1 VQAAPRER
9 ADPGGARGLDRG
21 FGGFGGDGRGRGG
34 AWQDGSSAVPF
45 GAVVVA
51 ADHGTPTRDASWPAT
66 RWGPSLPAAAK
77 RALNPVL
84 RAARRPRTVT
94 TMLQDRRQALA
105 VATIENR
112 RKTDRAVTMGGRPAV
127 AATTHAPRTPT
138 AVRRRESGVLSDL
151 LDWIGHGTGGSRVV
165 DLVGE
170 AGSGK
175 THLLGAL
182 AEEAAARGV
191 TVLRGIGDR
200 AEWDLRGQ
208 LFVQALRGWL
218 GPLGPGP
225 RHDEVL
231 ETMRRIATPVAPEAS
246 QHGCPGP
253 ARLRGLLESHR
264 GGLLLLLDDVHAT
277 DPGSLE
283 LLDRLVGWQLNAP
296 VALVVSHRPRQDP
309 ERLTALLARG
319 AELGI
324 CRRLELGPLGLSQ
337 AADLLDLPA
346 GSARLRGLHRDARG
360 LPLYLLALSRMGS
373 GHPATDGAAPA
384 GTDDLSQPPRT
395 PVADLVT
402 IRLRTELAP
411 LGADERRLLA
421 GAAVLG
427 DRVDTAGA
435 AAVAQLP
442 ETEACCLLDR
452 LRRRYD
458 LLHPVAGS
466 TDLAFRHPLVR
477 WAVYEQADG
486 CWRGAAHRRALAVL
500 AARGA
505 TPGVLAAHIERSTPG
520 LDPGDTG
527 VLVAAA
533 REALRTGDSAAA
545 DRWTAAALR
554 ALGRTRLRTAPEAAQ
569 TAGLRTAPGQADH
582 AEAVRGVLAVAE
594 ELAVR
599 TGSRRRLAELTAGLG
614 AMPVAPPG
622 GVPAAPASV
631 PPVEAAQ
638 DAEAGAAGP
647 LRLAELTD
655 REREIAELASTG
667 MRSRDIAVQFGL
679 STRTVEA
686 HLARSYRKL
695 GIRSRAALTRM
706 VVESRRAG

>member
-1 VQAAPRER
+1 
-9 ADPGGARGLDRG
+9 
-21 FGGFGGDGRGRGG
+21 
-34 AWQDGSSAVPF
+34 
-45 GAVVVA
+45 
-51 ADHGTPTRDASWPAT
+51 
-66 RWGPSLPAAAK
+66 
-77 RALNPVL
+77 
-84 RAARRPRTVT
+84 
-94 TMLQDRRQALA
+94 
-105 VATIENR
+105 
-112 RKTDRAVTMGGRPAV
+112 V